1 LNNIKQNSSRTEK
14 KELKKYNHIIDSKKP
29 KDMTLLARNLMN
41 VLLYIRQ
48 QEGSDEF
55 NVPIAKLKS
64 YLNLSTKDYK
74 ARIEKAIY
82 ELSIP
87 IELRD
92 FTYKG
97 KEISYVPAALLIE
110 PTIYKEN
117 INFVNIK
124 ISDKFIAAIE
134 EKIGYTILDF
144 MQLAKCTT
152 KFGHEIA
159 QMIFRYKNLPNKV
172 ANDVVRV
179 TKTMQ
184 ELNYMFGTNYKY
196 LSDMTRKLDSGYKD
210 IQDTLKIEYFYSYD
224 TKAKEFVF
232 SWLRDIKTKDNCLF
246 PPSRLKELALWIF
259 EHYEKK
265 TGNTVLDK
273 NKFLSSCISKLRDGT
288 WEDAQKA
295 YQGMLQYKY
304 GLMSEMYF
312 DYETNKYID
321 FKEQAKE

>member
-1 LNNIKQNSSRTEK
+1 MKQLTKNEKISQTSK

-48 QEGSDEF
+48 QEATDEF
-55 NVPIAKLKS
+55 VVSIAKLKN
-64 YLNLSTKDYK
+64 YLNLNTKDYK
-74 ARIEKAIY
+74 ARIEKAIF
-82 ELSIP
+82 ELSVP

-97 KEISYVPAALLIE
+97 REIAYVSAALLIE
-110 PTIYKEN
+110 PTIYKDTV
-117 INFVNIK
+117 NFVNIK
-124 ISDKFIAAIE
+124 ISQKFIAAIE

-179 TKTMQ
+179 TKTIQ

-196 LSDMTRKLDSGYKD
+196 PSDMSRKLDAGYKD
-210 IQDTLKIEYFYSYD
+210 IQDSLKIEYFYIFD
-224 TKAKEFVF
+224 EKKKEYVF
-232 SWLRDIKTKDNCLF
+232 SWVKDVKTTNNCLF
-246 PPSRLKELALWIF
+246 PQNRLRELALWIY
-259 EHYEKK
+259 EHYEEK
-265 TGNTVLDK
+265 TRNSVLDK
-273 NKFLSSCISKLRDGT
+273 DKFIHSCISKLRDGT
-288 WEDAQKA
+288 WSDAQKA

-321 FKEQAKE
+321 FEEKK